1 LILINIIKINESN
14 RIESNE
20 ILFLDEIFAKIK
32 VSVINKF
39 VINII
44 RKLNKLLPRIFPY
57 AMLIFPILIHE
68 SAITSSGRLVDK
80 AKNNV
85 PVKFLFIPKPPSET
99 LRDIIS
105 AIKVIKNP
113 EKIIKKLNKIK
124 LE

>member
-1 LILINIIKINESN
+1 MILINIIKINESN

-80 AKNNV
+80 AKKMC
-85 PVKFLFIPKPPSET
+85 P
-99 LRDIIS
+99 
-105 AIKVIKNP
+105 
-113 EKIIKKLNKIK
+113 LNFYLSPNHHQKH
-124 LE
+124 